1 MKKYMLFLAV
11 FMALGHSARSQAVI
25 SGDDFEF
32 LKGLTS
38 AVLESSRIYPGQRLA
53 DPFGA
58 NNSGGILIR
67 PGGRDTYPSYWIR
80 DYAMSLETGMVSS
93 KEQKRSEERR
103 VGKECVSTGRSRW
116 SPYH

>member
-58 NNSGGILIR
+58 TNSGGILIR
-67 PGGRDTYPSYWIR
+67 PGGRDTYPSYWIS
-80 DYAMSLETGMVSS
+80 DYAMSLETG
-93 KEQKRSEERR
+93 RTEERR
-103 VGKECVSTGRSRW
+103 VGNEGVRT
-116 SPYH
+116 